1 MNYRQGLAA
10 FSAVILSLSPVGT
23 LAEATTTSLTE
34 ATATSLTE
42 ASPITAEEAEAR
54 AQSYMDTFS
63 EVGLS
68 AAEIQQIPEGY
79 CIYSN
84 TLHVSLLIGTSGQL
98 LQYVNGSMAIRGQ
111 WEDTEETADNV
122 LYGKIASLMNVI
134 GTLSGTSG
142 KIDGDI
148 RITRRQQINES
159 YAWESCEFL
168 MDGETCTVICRV
180 STSEK
185 TSDRTI
191 ELASFCRGD
200 ASSAVTYDKAWQA
213 VTAAID
219 TRFAHDY
226 NVYATIGYPDITL
239 RWDGDANVWQGNIYI
254 AYELQPE
261 NVQQKLAEA
270 FGDHVLYNLTA
281 TVDGVTGEVSDFAD
295 GAASP
300 MEEVPENAKTDWTYR
315 YTETAVLV
323 NGSLRRAETLTPGT
337 AYTVIRHGDE
347 RDGRDLYDEEL
358 GWNRYILIR
367 YTSPRTGETMEG
379 WIQDPSLNEVR
390 FGDVGLRD
398 KNLLRNPDVMLTY
411 TGADGQ
417 TIQYPMV
424 FSGAMPEE
432 GDPYA
437 DTVAYGVATPQLTD
451 MFTRAV
457 NYLTE
462 QYGFPADVLLS
473 YKGVYEYLN
482 YAEDYTQ
489 PEWTITFY
497 VTGIDYYQLTFTG
510 ADAVM
515 TVTDNPEPGNG

>member
-10 FSAVILSLSPVGT
+10 FSALLLTLSPVGT
-23 LAEATTTSLTE
+23 LAEATG
-34 ATATSLTE
+34 TSLTE
-42 ASPITAEEAEAR
+42 ASSITAEEAEAR

-63 EVGLS
+63 EVGLGT
-68 AAEIQQIPEGY
+68 AEVQQLPEGY
-79 CIYSN
+79 CVYSN
-84 TLHVSLLIGTSGQL
+84 TLQVSLLIGKNGQL
-98 LQYVNGSMAIRGQ
+98 LQYVNGSMAIRNQ
-111 WEDTEETADNV
+111 WEDTEETADSV
-122 LYGKIASLMNVI
+122 LHGKIASLMNVI

-148 RITRRQQINES
+148 RITRRQLINES

-168 MDGETCTVICRV
+168 MDGDTCTAICRV

-185 TSDRTI
+185 TSDRSI
-191 ELASFCRGD
+191 ELARFCRGD
-200 ASSAVTYDKAWQA
+200 ASAAVTYDKALQA
-213 VTAAID
+213 VTEAID
-219 TRFAHDY
+219 TRFEHDY
-226 NVYATIGYPDITL
+226 NLYVTFGYPDISL
-239 RWDGDANVWQGNIYI
+239 QWDADAQLWQAKIYI
-254 AYELQPE
+254 ACELQPE
-261 NVQQKLAEA
+261 NVQQKLTEA

-281 TVDGVTGEVSDFAD
+281 TVDGATSQVSDFTNT
-295 GAASP
+295 AAVT
-300 MEEVPENAKTDWTYR
+300 EDVPENAQTNWTYW

-337 AYTVIRHGDE
+337 AYTVIRHGNESDS
-347 RDGRDLYDEEL
+347 RDLYDEQL

-390 FGDVGLRD
+390 FGDEGLLD

-411 TGADGQ
+411 TGSDGK

-473 YKGVYEYLN
+473 YKGVYEYAN
-482 YAEDYTQ
+482 YAEDFTQ
-489 PEWTITFY
+489 PEWIITLY
-497 VTGIDYYQLTFTG
+497 VTGIDCYQLTFTG

-515 TVTDNPEPGNG
+515 TVTDSPAPGNG

>member
-10 FSAVILSLSPVGT
+10 FSALILSLSPVGT
-23 LAEATTTSLTE
+23 LAEATGTSLTE
-34 ATATSLTE
+34 ATATSLTGG
-42 ASPITAEEAEAR
+42 ITAEEAEAR

-63 EVGLS
+63 EVGLGT
-68 AAEIQQIPEGY
+68 AQVQQIPEGY

-84 TLHVSLLIGTSGQL
+84 TLHVSLLIGNNGQL
-98 LQYVNGSMAIRGQ
+98 LRYANGSMAVRNQ
-111 WEDTEETADNV
+111 WEDTEETADSV
-122 LYGKIASLMNVI
+122 LYGKIASLMNVLA
-134 GTLSGTSG
+134 TLSGTSG

-148 RITRRQQINES
+148 HITRRQQINES

-185 TSDRTI
+185 TSDRSI
-191 ELASFCRGD
+191 ELASFSRGD
-200 ASSAVTYDKAWQA
+200 ASSTVTYDKAWQA
-213 VTAAID
+213 VTEAVD
-219 TRFAHDY
+219 TRFGQDY
-226 NVYATIGYPDITL
+226 NLYATFGYPDITL
-239 RWDGDANVWQGNIYI
+239 QWDENANTWQAKIYI

-281 TVDGVTGEVSDFAD
+281 TVDGTTGEVSDFAD
-295 GAASP
+295 TAAVT
-300 MEEVPENAKTDWTYR
+300 EDVPENAQTGWTYR

-323 NGSLRRAETLTPGT
+323 SGSLRRAETLPPGT
-337 AYTVIRHGDE
+337 CYTVIRHGNE
-347 RDGRDLYDEEL
+347 NDGSDLYDEQL

-390 FGDVGLRD
+390 FGDEGLLD

-411 TGADGQ
+411 TGTDGKA
-417 TIQYPMV
+417 IQYPMV

-437 DTVAYGVATPQLTD
+437 DTVTYGVATPQLTD

-482 YAEDYTQ
+482 YAEDFSQ
-489 PEWTITFY
+489 PEWTITLY
-497 VTGIDYYQLTFTG
+497 VSGIDYYQLTFTG

-515 TVTDNPEPGNG
+515 TVTDNPVPGNG

>member
-10 FSAVILSLSPVGT
+10 LSALFLTLSPVGT
-23 LAEATTTSLTE
+23 LAEATG
-34 ATATSLTE
+34 TSLTE
-42 ASPITAEEAEAR
+42 ASSVTAEEAEAR

-63 EVGLS
+63 EVGL
-68 AAEIQQIPEGY
+68 ATAQVQQIPEGY
-79 CIYSN
+79 CVYSN
-84 TLHVSLLIGTSGQL
+84 TLHVSLLIGSNGQL
-98 LQYVNGSMAIRGQ
+98 LRYVNGSMSIRSQ
-111 WEDTEETADNV
+111 WEDTEETADSV
-122 LYGKIASLMNVI
+122 LHGKIASLMNVI

-148 RITRRQQINES
+148 RITRRQQISES
-159 YAWESCEFL
+159 YAWEQCEFL
-168 MDGETCTVICRV
+168 MDGESCTMIYRI

-191 ELASFCRGD
+191 ELACFNRGD
-200 ASSAVTYDKAWQA
+200 ASSAMTYDKAWQA
-213 VTAAID
+213 VTEAID
-219 TRFAHDY
+219 TRFEQDY
-226 NVYATIGYPDITL
+226 NVYATFGYPDITL
-239 RWDGDANVWQGNIYI
+239 QWDGDANLWQAKVYI

-261 NVQQKLAEA
+261 NVQQKLTEA
-270 FGDHVLYNLTA
+270 FGDHVLYNLIA
-281 TVDGVTGEVSDFAD
+281 TVDGSTGQVSDFTD
-295 GAASP
+295 TAAVT
-300 MEEVPENAKTDWTYR
+300 EDVPENAQTGWTYR

-323 NGSLRRAETLTPGT
+323 NGSLRRAETLAPGT
-337 AYTVIRHGDE
+337 CYTVIRHGEESDSS
-347 RDGRDLYDEEL
+347 DLYDEQL

-367 YTSPRTGETMEG
+367 YTSPRTGEIMEG

-390 FGDVGLRD
+390 FGDEGLLD

-411 TGADGQ
+411 TGTDGK

-457 NYLTE
+457 NALTE
-462 QYGFPADVLLS
+462 QYGFPAEVLLS

-482 YAEDYTQ
+482 DAEDFSQ
-489 PEWTITFY
+489 PEWTITLY

-515 TVTDNPEPGNG
+515 TVTDNPVPGNG

>member
-1 MNYRQGLAA
+1 MHRYQALAA
-10 FSAVILSLSPVGT
+10 FSALILTLSPVGT

-34 ATATSLTE
+34 AA
-42 ASPITAEEAEAR
+42 PITAEEAEAR

-63 EVGLS
+63 EVGLGT
-68 AAEIQQIPEGY
+68 AAVQQIPEGY
-79 CIYSN
+79 CVYSDAR
-84 TLHVSLLIGTSGQL
+84 HVSLVIGKAGQL
-98 LQYVNGSMAIRGQ
+98 LQYNNGTMIIRNQ
-111 WEDTEETADNV
+111 WEDTEATADNV
-122 LYGKIASLMNVI
+122 LHGKIASLMNVI
-134 GTLSGTSG
+134 ATLSGTSG
-142 KIDGDI
+142 KIDGDV
-148 RITRRQQINES
+148 RITGRQAISEA
-159 YAWESCEFL
+159 YAWEKCEFL
-168 MDGETCTVICRV
+168 MDGETCTAIYRV
-180 STSEK
+180 STAEK

-191 ELASFCRGD
+191 ELASFCRGE

-213 VTAAID
+213 VTSAID
-219 TRFAHDY
+219 TGFGQDY
-226 NVYATIGYPDITL
+226 NLYATFGYPDISLT
-239 RWDGDANVWQGNIYI
+239 WDENAQLWQAQVYI

-261 NVQQKLAEA
+261 NVQQKLTEA

-281 TVDGVTGEVSDFAD
+281 TVNGTTGEVSGFAD
-295 GAASP
+295 AAVLSA
-300 MEEVPENAKTDWTYR
+300 EEVPENPQTGWTYR
-315 YTETAVLV
+315 YTETAVV
-323 NGSLRRAETLTPGT
+323 VGASLRRAETLPPGT
-337 AYTVIRHGDE
+337 FYTVIRHGSEKDSQ
-347 RDGRDLYDEEL
+347 DLYDEQL

-379 WIQDPSLNEVR
+379 WIQDPSLSEVR
-390 FGDVGLRD
+390 FGDEGMAD

-411 TGADGQ
+411 TGEDGQ

-437 DTVAYGVATPQLTD
+437 GTVAYGVATPEITD

-457 NYLTE
+457 NYLTT

-489 PEWTITFY
+489 PEWTITLY
-497 VTGIDYYQLTFTG
+497 VTGIDCYQITFTG

-515 TVTDNPEPGNG
+515 TVMDNPSPGNG